1 MKNFAPKTVKI
12 YNTEWMAENLA
23 IDDGKGGIFV
33 AKDGT
38 HYYTLEAAQR
48 IAKSLG
54 WRIPSYQDM
63 CDLNFASARKGGDRW
78 SSAIKS
84 TSGWTPD
91 ADGTS
96 FNGTNELGLNIEPN
110 GYVVARSTGTFDILG
125 DGYEFV
131 FYIGGNAHRQGV
143 RETWIDIEDFVEC
156 TIDGIGNEFVE
167 ESFRVESDKLLT
179 VRLVK

>member
-1 MKNFAPKTVKI
+1 MDNFSPKTVKI
-12 YNTEWMAENLA
+12 YNTEWMTENLTV
-23 IDDGKGGIFV
+23 DDGKGGIFV

-54 WRIPSYQDM
+54 WRIPSYREM
-63 CDLNFASARKGGDRW
+63 CELNFVSARISGDCW
-78 SSAIKS
+78 SRSIKS

-96 FNGTNELGLNIEPN
+96 FNGTNSLGLNIEPK
-110 GYVVARSTGTFDILG
+110 GYVVARSGGTFDILG
-125 DGYEFV
+125 DGYGFS

-143 RETWIDIEDFVEC
+143 RETWIDVEEFVEC
-156 TIDGIGNEFVE
+156 TIDGIGNEFVNE
-167 ESFRVESDKLLT
+167 TFRVESDTLHT